1 MLPRPSRL
9 LRTTK
14 IRPRFNSSVPVE
26 GLPNGYFD
34 PKLLRHNDLR
44 GTFPLF
50 YPSPGHQQE
59 KKSNITKMYS
69 LLYKCITIKSHSEFG
84 KDSTSLC
91 PRFSAFPLLWVGR
104 RVEGFAKDPL
114 SRCFYYTYILLQT
127 LLPQVEE
134 LPNFNK
140 NNQLLR
146 RMITQ

>member
-14 IRPRFNSSVPVE
+14 IRPRFNSSAPVE

-114 SRCFYYTYILLQT
+114 SRCFYYTYTLLQT